1 MNLINVESI
10 EKSQGGRVLFS
21 DLTFGIQE
29 GEKVAL
35 IGENGCG
42 KTTLLRVLAGR
53 DTPDRGN
60 VVMNKLCR
68 ISFLEQ
74 RVDPDPEDTIIGHV
88 LQGSSPRATA
98 LREYE
103 LCAERASS
111 GDRDAAEQLAHLAE
125 QVDSLGAWDYE
136 RRVHTVLAGF
146 GIGDLSMKM
155 GQLSG
160 GMAKKVAL
168 AQALIEEANCLF
180 LDEPTNHLDV
190 DSIVWLEEY
199 LTRYTG
205 AVIMVYNLWATVAK
219 QPAVASTNSAVPAE

>member
-10 EKSQGGRVLFS
+10 EKSQGGRILFS

-103 LCAERASS
+103 LCAERAS
-111 GDRDAAEQLAHLAE
+111 
-125 QVDSLGAWDYE
+125 
-136 RRVHTVLAGF
+136 
-146 GIGDLSMKM
+146 
-155 GQLSG
+155 
-160 GMAKKVAL
+160 
-168 AQALIEEANCLF
+168 
-180 LDEPTNHLDV
+180 
-190 DSIVWLEEY
+190 
-199 LTRYTG
+199 
-205 AVIMVYNLWATVAK
+205 
-219 QPAVASTNSAVPAE
+219 